1 LETLPHILATLALE
15 QTMRRRLFSCANFG
29 TRLSTFFGCRGGNT
43 IMLFGLA
50 FVPVMFA
57 LGSAVDYGRAAQTR
71 TALQTTVDQ
80 ATLAG
85 AGALFKGGDA
95 TQTAKNYVAQRFAY
109 TGTSTTTN
117 VTVDANQGTV
127 TVNAAIA
134 LPTAIMKIA
143 HIDAIPVTANAKAA
157 IGAGG
162 GGATELA
169 IAFDTTGS
177 MAQGGRLDTAKAA
190 AKDLINRVM
199 KLPNGATNPKVK
211 VALAPFTRY
220 VNVGTTYRG
229 ANWLT
234 NTTDYT
240 ETQPQYCYND
250 YPDAVYASTPI
261 RHPGTCYSDGTPYDC
276 GWDEWPVISLGTPV
290 QKCYTPTYT
299 HTWYGCVGSQDSPLD
314 EKDLANAGNKVPA
327 LFDYGY
333 DQCPATPIMRLGA
346 NQNALNAA
354 IDSFTPNGETYIAP
368 GLVWAWRLLSPNPPF
383 GDGAGNGA
391 ARKIIV
397 LMTDGANTASASY
410 PLHGGT
416 DVAGSNSK
424 LINVCTAAKA
434 AGVTL
439 YTIAFQV
446 TDSTI
451 QSVLSSCAT
460 GTPYYYNAQTNSDLQ
475 AAFTSIGQQ
484 LTNLRLVQ

>member
-1 LETLPHILATLALE
+1 
-15 QTMRRRLFSCANFG
+15 
-29 TRLSTFFGCRGGNT
+29 
-43 IMLFGLA
+43 MLFGLA
-50 FVPVMFA
+50 LLPIMFA

-71 TALQTTVDQ
+71 TALQKAVDE
-80 ATLAG
+80 AALAG
-85 AGALFKGGDA
+85 ASTLLKGGDA
-95 TQTAKNYVAQRFAY
+95 AQTAKNYVAQRFAY
-109 TGTSTTTN
+109 TGTPTTTTN
-117 VTVDANQGTV
+117 VTVDPNHGTV
-127 TVNAAIA
+127 IVNATVSVS
-134 LPTAIMKIA
+134 TAIMKLA
-143 HIDAIPVTANAKAA
+143 HIDTIPVTANAKAA
-157 IGAGG
+157 LGAGG
-162 GGATELA
+162 VGNTELA

-190 AKDLINRVM
+190 AKSLINKVL
-199 KLPNGATNPKVK
+199 KLPSGATNPKVK

-240 ETQPQYCYND
+240 ETQPLYCYND
-250 YPDAVYASTPI
+250 FPDVVYASTPI
-261 RHPGTCYSDGTPYDC
+261 HHPATCYSDGTPTDC
-276 GWDEWPVISLGTPV
+276 SWDDWPVISLGNPV
-290 QKCYTPTYT
+290 QKCYVPTHTY
-299 HTWYGCVGSQDSPLD
+299 TWYGCVGSQDSPLD
-314 EKDLANAGNKVPA
+314 EKDLANPGNKVPA
-327 LFDYGY
+327 LFDFGY
-333 DQCPATPIMRLGA
+333 DECPSTPIMRLGA
-346 NQNALNAA
+346 DENALDAA
-354 IDSFTPNGETYIAP
+354 IDGFKPNGETYIAP
-368 GLVWAWRLLSPNPPF
+368 GLLWAWRLLSPSPPF

-446 TDSTI
+446 NDSTI
-451 QSVLSSCAT
+451 QSVLANCAT
-460 GTPYYYNAQTNSDLQ
+460 GAPYYYNAQTNADLQ